1 MVLQQITNKGAITM
15 DQSHFNTI
23 EETRKSGRHLS
34 LEERGMIQA
43 LHRKGYSLRSIAAE
57 VNCAHT
63 TVFYEL
69 RRGTPEKRGSR
80 GRMPQY
86 TAKRG
91 HNAYLKHRKNSRKPC
106 KVDHDDCEPFI
117 QWMARQVREE
127 RWSLDACVGYARQQN
142 LFRPEHIPC
151 TKTLYNMLWAGK
163 LPLSLFDV
171 PHVLGRIRHR
181 KWVRKNRRIKGR
193 SMRSSARRFT
203 SRIRTAHGNALR
215 TNAIMAC
222 FGISSPKAHRWNRSA
237 MRTF

>member
-1 MVLQQITNKGAITM
+1 M

-69 RRGTPEKRGSR
+69 RRGTPEKRCSR

-151 TKTLYNMLWAGK
+151 TKMLYNMLWAGK

-193 SMRSSARRFT
+193 SLEDD
-203 SRIRTAHGNALR
+203 IVNIG
-215 TNAIMAC
+215 
-222 FGISSPKAHRWNRSA
+222 
-237 MRTF
+237 

>member
-1 MVLQQITNKGAITM
+1 M

-69 RRGTPEKRGSR
+69 RRGTPEKRGFR

-117 QWMARQVREE
+117 QWMTRQVREE

-193 SMRSSARRFT
+193 SIEERP
-203 SRIRTAHGNALR
+203 
-215 TNAIMAC
+215 AIVSE
-222 FGISSPKAHRWNRSA
+222 GTEIGHW
-237 MRTF
+237 

>member
-1 MVLQQITNKGAITM
+1 M

-23 EETRKSGRHLS
+23 EETRKAGRHLS

-80 GRMPQY
+80 GRIPQY

-127 RWSLDACVGYARQQN
+127 LWSLDACVGYARQQN
-142 LFRPEHIPC
+142 LFRPEHIFP
-151 TKTLYNMLWAGK
+151 AQ
-163 LPLSLFDV
+163 
-171 PHVLGRIRHR
+171 
-181 KWVRKNRRIKGR
+181 
-193 SMRSSARRFT
+193 RRFT
-203 SRIRTAHGNALR
+203 I
-215 TNAIMAC
+215 C
-222 FGISSPKAHRWNRSA
+222 FGPEKSPCPYLTCLMYSGAYATGSGYGKTGASKGAVLRNAPPLSAKEQKLAIGKWIPSLASVKVVKPSRSLLSK
-237 MRTF
+237 R